1 MNTMKTSRRRVSHM
15 AVGLITAF
23 TLTLLLPTLVT
34 AGVLATENLPVG
46 TRTNDTNV
54 VFSVITGTTS
64 SYILSTNSTRYT
76 VLAQTF
82 KVPADVVLSKVTLE
96 SVYIHYRST
105 ATNGNFRLRLVDMG
119 TSYPHTYSTNVFG
132 VNLLA
137 DPSFTLK
144 STTGGTT
151 SESEMKLTLTGG
163 DRIKLTPAQVYR
175 FELVMISSNASSLQ
189 WFRNTS
195 ATTGYSPSSFCASG
209 IEADRIGTGGRSFSV
224 SIALG
229 LAPIRGTLISVF

>member
-1 MNTMKTSRRRVSHM
+1 MKSNRNRVSQL

-54 VFSVITGTTS
+54 VYQVITGNGSNYT
-64 SYILSTNSTRYT
+64 LSTNSPQNT

-82 KVPADVVLSKVTLE
+82 MVPADVVLSKVTLE
-96 SVYIHYRST
+96 SVYIHYKST
-105 ATNGNFRLRLVDMG
+105 VTNGNYRLRLVDMG
-119 TSYPHTYSTNVFG
+119 TSYPHTYSTNASG

-144 STTGGTT
+144 NTAT
-151 SESEMKLTLTGG
+151 ESEMKLTLTGG
-163 DRIKLTPAQVYR
+163 DRIKLTPAKVYR
-175 FELVMISSNASSLQ
+175 FELVMISSNASSLA
-189 WFRNTS
+189 WFKNTS
-195 ATTGYSPSSFCASG
+195 ATTSYKASSFCASG
-209 IEADRIGTGGRSFSV
+209 IDADRIGNGGRSFSV